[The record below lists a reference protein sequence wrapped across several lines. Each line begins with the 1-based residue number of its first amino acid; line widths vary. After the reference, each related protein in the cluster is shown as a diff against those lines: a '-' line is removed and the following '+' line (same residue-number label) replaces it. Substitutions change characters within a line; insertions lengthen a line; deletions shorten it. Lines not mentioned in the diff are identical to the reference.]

1 MLNLLHLVELNFLS
15 VSFSLSFQRFIT
27 KALTWSQMDDALAL
41 HALPA
46 THSSNV
52 VDCSTNHYYQPS
64 ADCSN
69 PYEWHNHYEDLT
81 ADDADFAMDF
91 GDFIF

>member
-1 MLNLLHLVELNFLS
+1 
-15 VSFSLSFQRFIT
+15 
-27 KALTWSQMDDALAL
+27 MDDTLAL

-52 VDCSTNHYYQPS
+52 VECSNNHYYQPHADYS
-64 ADCSN
+64 ANSGHCD
-69 PYEWHNHYEDLT
+69 WHNQYEDLT